1 LPMRKIEL
9 EIVVLSHNISQSQSY
24 AVVLGEKEGLRRLPI
39 VIGAYEAQAIAV
51 VLNDLMP
58 ARPLTHDLMKNLCI
72 EFDIDL
78 REVIISDLKDG
89 IFYATLVCQMG
100 ENILEVDSRT
110 SDALALAVRYGCPIY
125 TYEFILEQ
133 AGIILEESVK
143 EQKRSGGK
151 EVAGFTDLKR
161 HTIDKLNN
169 MLEDAIAQ
177 EDYEKAAKLRDE
189 INKRA

>member
-1 LPMRKIEL
+1 MRKIEL

-78 REVIISDLKDG
+78 REVIISDLKAG

-100 ENILEVDSRT
+100 ENILEIDSRT

-143 EQKRSGGK
+143 EQKSGNTATA
-151 EVAGFTDLKR
+151 VNTLKQLSV
-161 HTIDKLNN
+161 DKLNN
-169 MLEDAIAQ
+169 MLQAAIDK
-177 EDYEKAAKLRDE
+177 EDYEEAAKLRDE
-189 INKRA
+189 INKRV

>member
-1 LPMRKIEL
+1 MRKIEL

-72 EFDIDL
+72 EFDIEL

-89 IFYATLVCQMG
+89 IFYATLLCQMG
-100 ENILEVDSRT
+100 ENILEIDSRT

-143 EQKRSGGK
+143 EQKRGK
-151 EVAGFTDLKR
+151 EVSSGNDLKR

-169 MLEDAIAQ
+169 LLDEAIAK
-177 EDYEKAAKLRDE
+177 EDYEKAAQLRDE
-189 INKRA
+189 INKRS

>member
-1 LPMRKIEL
+1 MRKIEL
-9 EIVVLSHNISQSQSY
+9 EIVVLSHNISKSQSY

-100 ENILEVDSRT
+100 ANIIEVDSRT

-143 EQKRSGGK
+143 EQKQGK
-151 EVAGFTDLKR
+151 EVTSGKELK
-161 HTIDKLNN
+161 HHSVDKLNT
-169 MLEDAIAQ
+169 LLAEAIAK

-189 INKRA
+189 INKKTERQ